1 MRRRE
6 FVVAAGAAAV
16 GSILPWKWSQAAFS
30 KPKKILYFTRSA
42 GFEHSVVARKG
53 NELAFSEKL
62 LVQWGKEV
70 NLEVV
75 CSKDGGIFDGDLDQ
89 FDAFAFYATG
99 DWTKPVDRPNEPPA
113 TESGVKKLLDAIAAG
128 KGVVGF
134 HAANDA
140 FHSRGDELSPF
151 VKMIGGEFHTHGRQ
165 QEATMKVVS
174 PKFPG
179 CEKLGDSFRM
189 LEEWYAMKNLAKD
202 LHVILVQETEGMV
215 DECYQ
220 RPPFP
225 ATWARMHH
233 KARVFYTSL
242 GHRED
247 VWESAIMKQITLGA
261 LAWTLREV
269 DFDPVPNI
277 DQVTPG
283 ANQLKRA

>member
-6 FVVAAGAAAV
+6 FLAAASAGAVLSTFPLRWTA
-16 GSILPWKWSQAAFS
+16 GAFS

-53 NELAFSEKL
+53 SELAFSEKVL
-62 LVQWGKEV
+62 IQWGKEV
-70 NLEVV
+70 NVEVV

-99 DWTKPVDRPNEPPA
+99 DWTKPVNRPNEPPA
-113 TESGVKKLLDAIAAG
+113 TEAGVKRLLEAIAAG

-140 FHSRGDELSPF
+140 FRSRGQEISPF
-151 VKMIGGEFHTHGRQ
+151 VKMIGGEFASHGRQ

-179 CEKLGDSFRM
+179 CEKLGESFRM
-189 LEEWYAMKNLAKD
+189 LEEWYAMKNLSND
-202 LHVILVQETEGMV
+202 LHVILVQETEGMT
-215 DECYQ
+215 DACYQ
-220 RPPFP
+220 RPPYP
-225 ATWARMHH
+225 ATWARMHG
-233 KARVFYTSL
+233 KGRVFYTSL

-247 VWESAIMKQITLGA
+247 VWESDIMKQISLGG
-261 LAWTLREV
+261 LAWALGLV

-277 DQVTPG
+277 AQVTPG
-283 ANQLKRA
+283 ANQLPK